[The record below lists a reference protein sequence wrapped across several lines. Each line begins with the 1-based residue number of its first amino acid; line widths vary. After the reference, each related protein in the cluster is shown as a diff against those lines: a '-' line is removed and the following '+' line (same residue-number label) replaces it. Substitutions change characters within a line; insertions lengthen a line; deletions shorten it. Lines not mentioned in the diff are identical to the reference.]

1 MNDAFIDYL
10 DRGLRTSAII
20 GILATLIAGF
30 HTLNR
35 IATALERQHAPQ
47 QHAVCK
53 LT

>member
-1 MNDAFIDYL
+1 MQGFIL
-10 DRGLRTSAII
+10 GACI
-20 GILATLIAGF
+20 GISIALGMMANQ
-30 HTLNR
+30 LDR